1 MIRPAIK
8 PLLRLSWDAAT
19 LMKEHPL
26 RFTHPSKEHAFGL
39 VLPPG
44 TVHSGTLEVTRWGAM
59 PLPAVLPAGEVLR
72 VEVQPNPYD
81 YKPATSATP
90 VREWHVNFADGSLF
104 FGYGSWLFAQDE
116 MQVLEHP
123 ALGAVR
129 GALLEG
135 GHRALTLE
143 GDVPTPVLVSG
154 VERRCRIRTTPDASA
169 GRPEGLYGKALSR
182 ATDAQ
187 RASGITLVDP
197 PTVSHIIAI
206 AAPSHGVGAYTR
218 EQVDTI
224 LVTAYTGFRAA
235 VVETRRDGLGTMIH
249 SGFWGCEA
257 FGGNKVMMLML
268 QQIAA
273 QLAGV
278 ERLVLHVMD
287 AAGQAVAAD
296 AVVRVK
302 ELFAEGE
309 IGGAEVI
316 DRAVAMGLRWGVG
329 NGM

>member
-1 MIRPAIK
+1 MTTTAPD
-8 PLLRLSWDAAT
+8 PLLRLSWDATT
-19 LMKEHPL
+19 LMEQHSL

-44 TVHSGTLEVTRWGAM
+44 TVHAGTLEVTRWAAM
-59 PLPAVLPAGEVLR
+59 PLPEMIQGESLL
-72 VEVQPNPYD
+72 VEVRPNAYD
-81 YKPATSATP
+81 YAPVMSATP

-104 FGYGSWLFAQDE
+104 FGYGSCLFAQDE

-123 ALGAVR
+123 TLSAVR
-129 GALLEG
+129 EALLAG
-135 GHRALTLE
+135 GNRALTLE

-169 GRPEGLYGKALSR
+169 GRPTGLYGKEFSR

-187 RASGITLVDP
+187 RASGITLIEP

-206 AAPSHGVGAYTR
+206 AAPAYGTGPYTR
-218 EQVDTI
+218 EQVETI
-224 LVTAYTGFRAA
+224 LVTAFSGFRAA
-235 VVETRRDGLGTMIH
+235 VVESARDGLGTVIH
-249 SGFWGCEA
+249 SGFWGCGV

-287 AAGQAVAAD
+287 QAGQGVADQASSQVKDLLSAD
-296 AVVRVK
+296 EVGFDDVIARVVA
-302 ELFAEGE
+302 L
-309 IGGAEVI
+309 
-316 DRAVAMGLRWGVG
+316 GLRWGVG
-329 NGM
+329 NGL